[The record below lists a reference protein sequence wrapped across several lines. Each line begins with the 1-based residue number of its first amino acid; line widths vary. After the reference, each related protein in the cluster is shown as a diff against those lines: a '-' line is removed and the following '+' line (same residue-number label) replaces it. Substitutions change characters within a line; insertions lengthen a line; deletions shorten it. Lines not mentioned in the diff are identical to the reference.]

1 LDIDSEFFGYPGS
14 PALFVSVLVLV
25 GVAGSLSIGTV
36 VLLLLVVLLV
46 LPVVLLGV
54 VLLVVLLLKRLG
66 EEIIQSIRSFP
77 KKRIVLKQIIKLREW
92 IAPLVLRVG
101 GTLILFPSIL
111 PFMPIESTGTTGRST
126 TTHASFQGTIIL
138 PLLSGITQYFVG
150 FGYGTEFV
158 DGGGIVGVFVGV
170 VFEC

>member
-46 LPVVLLGV
+46 
-54 VLLVVLLLKRLG
+54 VLLLKRLG
-66 EEIIQSIRSFP
+66 EEIIQSIRSLP